1 MEALR
6 VEDLTKDF
14 GGVRAMQHVSFSVK
28 TGEHLAIIGPNGA
41 VHSAASRPPAARNNR
56 PATQGQCS
64 EAVWMCLL

>member
-14 GGVRAMQHVSFSVK
+14 GGVRAVRHISLGVE

-41 VHSAASRPPAARNNR
+41 GHSAASRPPAARNNR

-64 EAVWMCLL
+64 EAGFMCLL